1 MGARVEYSS
10 NNSGGG
16 WWLDDAQWYALEAA
30 GWDVRWVKDH
40 PEDYFS
46 STTDRFLGAL
56 ATSASKSD
64 VSLRDAIEEWES
76 VTGERASALG
86 CSCCGTPHDFTEY
99 DADDT
104 WTDSYSPSFPEYGD
118 GW

>member
-16 WWLDDAQWYALEAA
+16 WWLEDEDWYALEAA
-30 GWDVRWVKDH
+30 GWEVQWRS
-40 PEDYFS
+40 EAGG
-46 STTDRFLGAL
+46 RFLGAL

-64 VSLRDAIEEWES
+64 VSLRDAIEEWET
-76 VTGERASALG
+76 VTGECASALG

-99 DADDT
+99 DEYDQWIDN
-104 WTDSYSPSFPEYGD
+104 YSPSFPEYGD
-118 GW
+118 DW

>member
-10 NNSGGG
+10 NNSGGN

-30 GWDVRWVKDH
+30 GWDVQWVKDD
-40 PEDYFS
+40 PDGFMRS
-46 STTDRFLGAL
+46 GDRFLGAL
-56 ATSASKSD
+56 ATRASKSD

-86 CSCCGTPHDFTEY
+86 CSCCGTPHSFTVY
-99 DADDT
+99 DADDN
-104 WTDSYSPSFPEYGD
+104 WVDHYSPSLPEYGD
-118 GW
+118 DW